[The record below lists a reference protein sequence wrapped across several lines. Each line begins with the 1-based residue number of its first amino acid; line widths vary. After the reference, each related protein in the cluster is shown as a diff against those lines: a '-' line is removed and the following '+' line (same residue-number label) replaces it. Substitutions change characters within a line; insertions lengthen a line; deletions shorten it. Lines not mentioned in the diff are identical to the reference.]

1 MLVKRKITSFGDI
14 GSFQVMP
21 VCQGPLLENPS
32 VPAFQE
38 GFRLRIQKAGF
49 GSVCI
54 EVPEAVEVRIFLKAT
69 YFLYLQLQCH
79 DRKGFHRLRSFSLF

>member
-1 MLVKRKITSFGDI
+1 MVWGLCSPPGEPI
-14 GSFQVMP
+14 
-21 VCQGPLLENPS
+21 LEHP

-49 GSVCI
+49 GPVCI
-54 EVPEAVEVRIFLKAT
+54 EVPEAVEVRIFLKVT

-79 DRKGFHRLRSFSLF
+79 DRKGFHGLRSFSLF

>member
-1 MLVKRKITSFGDI
+1 MML
-14 GSFQVMP
+14 
-21 VCQGPLLENPS
+21 
-32 VPAFQE
+32 
-38 GFRLRIQKAGF
+38 FRLRIQKAGL

-79 DRKGFHRLRSFSLF
+79 DRNGFHRLRSFSLF